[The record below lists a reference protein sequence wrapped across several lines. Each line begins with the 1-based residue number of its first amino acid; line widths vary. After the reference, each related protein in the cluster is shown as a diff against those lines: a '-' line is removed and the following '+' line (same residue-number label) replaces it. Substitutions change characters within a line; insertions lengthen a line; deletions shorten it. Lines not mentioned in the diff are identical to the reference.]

1 MTKTF
6 GYEIIPNHTLFGCNP
21 IREGYTDLLFA
32 HYPEHFERG
41 ATVTYPTTT
50 EPETMIAIRFPDK
63 LAFDH
68 FCRFVNRVQ
77 KELEDIKN
85 KEDKTN
91 G

>member
-1 MTKTF
+1 
-6 GYEIIPNHTLFGCNP
+6 
-21 IREGYTDLLFA
+21 
-32 HYPEHFERG
+32 
-41 ATVTYPTTT
+41 
-50 EPETMIAIRFPDK
+50 MIAIRFPDK